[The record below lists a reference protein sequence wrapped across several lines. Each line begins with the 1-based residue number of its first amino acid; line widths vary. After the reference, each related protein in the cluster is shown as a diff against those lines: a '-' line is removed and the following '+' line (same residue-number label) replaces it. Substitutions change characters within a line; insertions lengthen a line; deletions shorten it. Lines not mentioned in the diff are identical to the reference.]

1 MLCEAEK
8 IHITEKQYTTDH
20 NTKHI

>member
-8 IHITEKQYTTDH
+8 IHINEKQYTTDH